1 MNYNSLRLQIQNYSN
16 RTDQFFIDQIP
27 DFINQGVNR
36 IYSEAKSIG
45 FEKVLNGNLVLN
57 NPLLAKPA
65 DWKETVSFS
74 LIDNR
79 LNPAPTSFLLLRS
92 LEFCKS
98 YWPKSVL
105 TRTPEF
111 YANALEYNNFFFAP
125 TPDYAYPL
133 QLIYLALPL
142 FNAQNPENFLTL
154 RYPSLLL
161 YACLLE
167 TIPFLKDDERVQM
180 FEALYSRALQSV
192 NKDAQKLYTDR
203 ISKRDKD

>member
-45 FEKVLNGNLVLN
+45 FEKVILGNLVLD

-74 LIDNR
+74 IIDDR
-79 LNPAPTSFLLLRS
+79 SVPSSTSFLLLRS
-92 LEFCKS
+92 LEFCRS
-98 YWPKSVL
+98 YWPSPEL
-105 TRTPEF
+105 SRTPEF
-111 YANALEYNNFFFAP
+111 YANAFEYNNFFFAP
-125 TPDYAYPL
+125 TPDYAYPFV
-133 QLIYLALPL
+133 LIYLALPL
-142 FNAQNPENFLTL
+142 FNQANPENFLTL

>member
-1 MNYNSLRLQIQNYSN
+1 MDYNSLRLQIQNYSN

-45 FEKVLNGNLVLN
+45 FEIVLNGNLVIN
-57 NPLLAKPA
+57 NPLLAKPGN
-65 DWKETVSFS
+65 WKETIS
-74 LIDNR
+74 LSITDNR
-79 LNPAPTSFLLLRS
+79 LNPAPSSFLLLRS

-98 YWPKSVL
+98 YWPKVTPTS
-105 TRTPEF
+105 TPEF
-111 YANALEYNNFFFAP
+111 YANALGYDNFFFAP
-125 TPDYAYPL
+125 TPDYAYPM
-133 QLIYLALPL
+133 QLIYLGLPL
-142 FNAQNPENFLTL
+142 FNVGNPTNFLTL

-167 TIPFLKDDERVQM
+167 TIPFLKDDERVPV

-203 ISKRDKD
+203 VSKRDKD